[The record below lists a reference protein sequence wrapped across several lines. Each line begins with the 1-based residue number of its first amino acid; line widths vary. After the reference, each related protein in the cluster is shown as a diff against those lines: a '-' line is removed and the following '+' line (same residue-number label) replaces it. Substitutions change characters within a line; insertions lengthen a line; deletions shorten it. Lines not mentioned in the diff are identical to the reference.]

1 MEETNMKKNI
11 NLKDNWEMSGKNF
24 DEFVEVVSELTRIT
38 KHRKTSTAEIN
49 LLLPGY
55 VNKNVAR
62 MQILEHSV
70 LNSFESTMSIE
81 VENDFRLEKDYDK
94 ELYDESTTQT
104 GFMLL
109 EHGQPFYISRNAL
122 PSIYARASIGGDG
135 MYAPSLARN
144 VFLGHSLYKK
154 GIGECGNGR
163 HEARRTFAN
172 PDDQNCT
179 LVYRE
184 IKDGSHVYR
193 KIFFVPTEKYSPV
206 PLMVVPEIAERICD
220 DDVMGEPEVKY
231 WFVNHDLV
239 ETCIVFP
246 EIAEETADAYK
257 NLPDQVLPGIM
268 LRSSDTG
275 KSCVDVKAVAFIG
288 KSRHYITLETKKR
301 KHTGDVDVDCL
312 VEEANEVILENVR
325 TLPSLLAS
333 MTENVIYEAG
343 SGKAA
348 FAKVR
353 LAISK
358 TIRHCGLTKI
368 IGKKREKE
376 LKLALIAELNPDR
389 DYTEYDVAAMIMKI
403 GDRISDVPQFM
414 RDQLGEACAKAPFAF
429 KHDDDEEEL
438 YLMPE
443 EE

>member
-1 MEETNMKKNI
+1 MMNI
-11 NLKDNWEMSGKNF
+11 SLKDTWEMSGKNF
-24 DEFVEVVSELTRIT
+24 DDFCEICSELTKIT

-55 VNKNVAR
+55 IKNGAR
-62 MQILEHSV
+62 LQVLEHSV
-70 LNSFESTMSIE
+70 MTEFEKSYSLDI
-81 VENDFRLEKDYDK
+81 ENDYHLSINKEFDQ
-94 ELYDESTTQT
+94 ELYDESTQQT
-104 GFMLL
+104 GFLIQ
-109 EHGQPFYISRNAL
+109 EHGQAFYVSRNAL
-122 PSIYARASIGGDG
+122 PSLYARASLGGDG
-135 MYAPSLARN
+135 MYAISLARN

-184 IKDGSHVYR
+184 IKDGSKVYR

-220 DDVMGEPEVKY
+220 DDIMGQPDVKY
-231 WFVNHDLV
+231 WFVNHDIV

-246 EIAEETADAYK
+246 EIAEETAEAYK
-257 NLPDQVLPGIM
+257 KLPDEVLPGIL

-288 KSRHYITLETKKR
+288 KSNHYITLETKKR
-301 KHTGDVDVDCL
+301 KHTGEVDVDAL

-325 TLPSLLAS
+325 TLPVLLAT

-343 SGKAA
+343 SGKANM
-348 FAKVR
+348 AKVR

-358 TIRHCGLTKI
+358 TIKHCGLTKI
-368 IGKKREKE
+368 VGKKREKD
-376 LKLALIAELNPDR
+376 LKTALVAELNPDR
-389 DYTEYDVAAMIMKI
+389 NYTEYDVAAMIMKI

-429 KHDDDEEEL
+429 KHDDEEEL